1 MQEIYEM
8 GNNNCL
14 MEIILINLKSS
25 NWLHMVL
32 IDENDIEFL

>member
-8 GNNNCL
+8 GNSNCL
-14 MEIILINLKSS
+14 MEIILIKLKAS

-32 IDENDIEFL
+32 IDEIDIGFL